1 MPQVD
6 AIAEAAAR
14 APLAARVRL
23 GVYLAALPHL
33 AQRPPS
39 FEKGIARAETF
50 PARQNP
56 FQTLCCMSLG
66 HLMMMMMFI
75 TMHLAMYLQ
84 PVLHVNRL

>member
-1 MPQVD
+1 MPEVD

-39 FEKGIARAETF
+39 FEKGLARAETF
-50 PARQNP
+50 PARQKKP
-56 FQTLCCMSLG
+56 YAACRSGIFACM
-66 HLMMMMMFI
+66 
-75 TMHLAMYLQ
+75 Y
-84 PVLHVNRL
+84 NRFYM